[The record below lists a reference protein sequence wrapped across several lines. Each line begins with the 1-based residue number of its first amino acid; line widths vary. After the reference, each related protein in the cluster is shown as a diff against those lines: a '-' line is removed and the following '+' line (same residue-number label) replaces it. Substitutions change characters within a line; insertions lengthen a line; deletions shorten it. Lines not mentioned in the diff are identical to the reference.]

1 MSKIKY
7 LILTLLIFGFGIT
20 PVGAIC
26 NYEEQARLNREVS
39 NVKVSYEVV
48 TKPYEDQT
56 YCYPPD
62 AVDGEEYENYQCI
75 GEFIQINIL
84 NINENMVVNVENNTY
99 DNNARYSYNDTDSGV
114 LSFILRDNNGMEI
127 AYNEDIVE
135 YTIEILAS
143 SETGCEGS
151 GLRTIYLTVPRY
163 NIYSTVA
170 PCNEMDDYYLCQKY
184 VTYPEVTYE
193 QFSETIANEI
203 AEREEKQE
211 EELKWYQKIWEFVVE
226 HKTAFIAGGIIIV
239 VAGGGTAAYIIIRRR
254 RDIV

>member
-1 MSKIKY
+1 MSKFKY

-26 NYEEQARLNREVS
+26 NYEEQARLNREVG
-39 NVKVSYEVV
+39 NVTVSYEIV
-48 TKPYEDQT
+48 TQPYADQSG
-56 YCYPPD
+56 CYPPED
-62 AVDGEEYENYQCI
+62 LEEGIEYQCK

-84 NINENMVVNVENNTY
+84 NINENMVVNVENDYY
-99 DNNARYSYNDTDSGV
+99 DREYRYSYSDTDNGS
-114 LSFILRDNNGMEI
+114 LSFILTNDDGVEV
-127 AYNEDIVE
+127 AYNENVIE

-163 NIYSTVA
+163 NVYSNVA
-170 PCNEMDDYYLCQKY
+170 PCDEMSDYYLCEKY
-184 VTYPEVTYE
+184 VTYPNVSYE
-193 QFSETIANEI
+193 DFSQSIANEI
-203 AEREEKQE
+203 AEREEQQE
-211 EELKWYQKIWEFVVE
+211 EELKWYEKIWEFVVE
-226 HKTAFIAGGIIIV
+226 HRTAFIVGGIIIV

>member
-48 TKPYEDQT
+48 TKEIGQDRCEPLVGFEDMPYS
-56 YCYPPD
+56 CS
-62 AVDGEEYENYQCI
+62 A
-75 GEFIQINIL
+75 EFIQINVL
-84 NINENMVVNVENNTY
+84 NINENMVVNIENDFY
-99 DNNARYSYNDTDSGV
+99 DNEYRYNYSDTDNGSI
-114 LSFILRDNNGMEI
+114 SFILTDDNGNEI
-127 AYNEDIVE
+127 EYNQDVID

-163 NIYSTVA
+163 NNYYGIGY
-170 PCNEMDDYYLCQKY
+170 CDGLDDYYLCQKY
-184 VTYPEVTYE
+184 VTYPAVTYE
-193 QFSETIANEI
+193 QFSKTIANEI
-203 AEREEKQE
+203 AEREEQQE